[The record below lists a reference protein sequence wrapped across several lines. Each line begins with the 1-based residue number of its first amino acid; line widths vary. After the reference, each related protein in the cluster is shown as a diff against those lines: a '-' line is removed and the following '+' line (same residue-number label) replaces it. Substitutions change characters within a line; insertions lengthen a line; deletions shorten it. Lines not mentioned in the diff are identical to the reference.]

1 MCFVSPYFLSAC
13 VYYNCNR
20 IIFQLSKIE
29 GIDANLIDSYKNRLY
44 ENNISGR
51 VLQTCDLQELREIM
65 KMSFGDWQLFMT
77 WVTPLRCRKSQLN
90 HRYQIYDNVTLTI
103 KSIMI
108 KSDI

>member
-1 MCFVSPYFLSAC
+1 MYVFKYLCVLSLLS
-13 VYYNCNR
+13 

-29 GIDANLIDSYKNRLY
+29 GIDANLIDPYKNRLY

-77 WVTPLRCRKSQLN
+77 WVMPLRCPKSQLN
-90 HRYQIYDNVTLTI
+90 HRYHSFYIIIQVKN
-103 KSIMI
+103 
-108 KSDI
+108 

>member
-1 MCFVSPYFLSAC
+1 MCLYVFECLSMLSLLS
-13 VYYNCNR
+13 

-29 GIDANLIDSYKNRLY
+29 GIDANLIDSYKKRLY

-77 WVTPLRCRKSQLN
+77 WVMPLRCPKSQLN

-103 KSIMI
+103 KST
-108 KSDI
+108 